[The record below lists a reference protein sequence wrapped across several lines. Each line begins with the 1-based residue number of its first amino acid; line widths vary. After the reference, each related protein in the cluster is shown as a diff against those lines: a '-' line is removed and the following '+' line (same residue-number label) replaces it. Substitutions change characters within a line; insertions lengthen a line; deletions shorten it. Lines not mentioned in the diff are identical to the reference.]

1 MDLVNVF
8 DHIKRC
14 EKLTAII
21 VPAVPSA
28 VISVSIA
35 VTVMII
41 RHRLNKSDRSHIA
54 LHVFKADIG
63 KISEDEFRH
72 IGASAISQKD
82 DGSAVRDGVYCRLQR
97 FLLSDENRIH
107 EKDTHAYERDPEKT
121 EGTADRCRRYRP
133 KYCKTA
139 PKKRKNS
146 KNR

>member
-41 RHRLNKSDRSHIA
+41 RH
-54 LHVFKADIG
+54 
-63 KISEDEFRH
+63 
-72 IGASAISQKD
+72 Q
-82 DGSAVRDGVYCRLQR
+82 
-97 FLLSDENRIH
+97 
-107 EKDTHAYERDPEKT
+107 P
-121 EGTADRCRRYRP
+121 
-133 KYCKTA
+133 
-139 PKKRKNS
+139 
-146 KNR
+146 